1 MFEKIRKPGK
11 TKKMVNYVIF
21 GLICVVFIF
30 IGVPVSQLSNM
41 GGAALIVNNKVISW
55 SEYQKY
61 LEILERQQ
69 PQEASGGVEA
79 ERYKQLRRRAIDTLL
94 NTELIAQETVRLGVL
109 IANKEIQDKVVELPF
124 FQEEGRF
131 MHSKYR
137 GFLESQGFTASYFE
151 NLIRKEI
158 QTARFQN
165 IFNLTLHTSD
175 VEKEQ
180 KKQLSNFSIQIS
192 YIQFLSADLKPEEFN
207 RISNIVEAGDE
218 NLFSQVLKDKK
229 WKWET
234 IESFDLTRVSVP
246 GVKSSKI
253 LFDEILH
260 HLPKTGMIKKVINL
274 RNQGFVLKVESFTQ
288 NTPKE
293 KPQHLPLPDSF
304 FTDMMTTRTLFLSW
318 INFAKSLAK
327 LKINPRLQS
336 ALQDE

>member
-21 GLICVVFIF
+21 GLICLVFIF
-30 IGVPVSQLSNM
+30 IGVPVSQLSTM

-61 LEILERQQ
+61 LEILEKQQ
-69 PQEASGGVEA
+69 SQGTFGEEEA

-94 NTELIAQETVRLGVL
+94 NTELIVQEAVRLGVL

-137 GFLESQGFTASYFE
+137 AFLEAQRFTASYFE

-158 QTARFQN
+158 QTARFQG
-165 IFNLTLHTSD
+165 IFNLSLHTSN
-175 VEKEQ
+175 VEKQ
-180 KKQLSNFSIQIS
+180 KKEQLSNLSVQIS
-192 YIQFLSADLKPEEFN
+192 YIQFPSADLKPEEFN
-207 RISNIVEAGDE
+207 RINNIVEAGDE
-218 NLFSQVLKDKK
+218 DLFSQVLKDKN
-229 WKWET
+229 WKWEA

-246 GVKSSKI
+246 GLKSSKR
-253 LFDEILH
+253 LFDEVLH
-260 HLPKTGMIKKVINL
+260 YLPNTGMIKKVINL
-274 RNQGFVLKVESFTQ
+274 RDQAFILKVESFTQ
-288 NTPKE
+288 NKQKE
-293 KPQHLPLPDSF
+293 KPQHLPMPDSF
-304 FTDMMTTRTLFLSW
+304 FTDLMTTRTLFLSW
-318 INFAKSLAK
+318 ISFAKSLAK

-336 ALQDE
+336 VLQD